1 MTATPLILVEALTHR
16 YAERVVLDLSSW
28 QVDAGRHALI
38 LGPSGSGKSTLLTL
52 LAGLLT
58 PSSGKV
64 VVEGF
69 NVSAATQRE
78 RDAWRAR
85 KVGFVMQRLH
95 LIGALT
101 VAQNLALAQSLAGV
115 PADAAR
121 IQDTLARLGV
131 GDKARRR
138 PHELSVGEAQ
148 RVAIARAVLHRPALL
163 LADEPTSALDDASC
177 AAALDL
183 LEAAAAESGATLVVA
198 THDQRIKDRFPAPL
212 LLAATTPEGA
222 GA

>member
-1 MTATPLILVEALTHR
+1 MPAMLLISVEGLTHR
-16 YAERVVLDLSSW
+16 YAERVALDLPAW
-28 QVDAGRHALI
+28 QVEAGRHTLI

-58 PSSGKV
+58 PTSGAV
-64 VVEGF
+64 SVEGF
-69 NVSAATQRE
+69 AVTHASQRD

-95 LIGALT
+95 LVGALT
-101 VAQNLALAQSLAGV
+101 VEQNLALAQTLAGLAKDV
-115 PADAAR
+115 AR
-121 IQDTLARLGV
+121 IHDTLARLGV
-131 GDKARRR
+131 GDKAKRR

-148 RVAIARAVLHRPALL
+148 RVAIARAVLHRPVLL

-177 AAALDL
+177 KAALDL
-183 LEAAAAESGATLVVA
+183 LESAAAESGATLIVA
-198 THDQRIKDRFPAPL
+198 THDQRIKDRFTDPL
-212 LLAATTPEGA
+212 LLNGA

>member
-1 MTATPLILVEALTHR
+1 MSPHPLISVEALVHR
-16 YAERVVLDLSSW
+16 YADSVALDLPGW
-28 QVDAGRHALI
+28 QVEPGRHTLI

-58 PSSGKV
+58 PASGKV
-64 VVEGF
+64 LVDGF
-69 NVSAATQRE
+69 AVSEASQRE

-101 VAQNLALAQSLAGV
+101 VEQNLSLAQTLAGLPRDV
-115 PADAAR
+115 AR
-121 IQDTLARLGV
+121 IRDTLARLGV
-131 GDKARRR
+131 GEKSRRR
-138 PHELSVGEAQ
+138 PHELSMGEAQ

-183 LEAAAAESGATLVVA
+183 LESAAAESGATLVVA
-198 THDQRIKDRFPAPL
+198 THDQRIKNRFADPL
-212 LLAATTPEGA
+212 MLAGGVA
-222 GA
+222 

>member
-1 MTATPLILVEALTHR
+1 MSAESLILVEALKHR
-16 YAERVVLDLSSW
+16 YAERVVLDLPSW
-28 QVDAGRHALI
+28 KVAHGQHTLI

-58 PSSGKV
+58 PTAGSAV
-64 VVEGF
+64 VDGF

-95 LIGALT
+95 LVSALT
-101 VAQNLALAQSLAGV
+101 VEQNLALAQSLAGV
-115 PADAAR
+115 PRDPSR
-121 IQDTLARLGV
+121 VRDMLARLGV
-131 GDKARRR
+131 GDKAKRR

-148 RVAIARAVLHRPALL
+148 RVAIARAVLHRPVLL

-177 AAALDL
+177 KSALDL
-183 LEAAAAESGATLVVA
+183 LESAAAESGATLVVA

-212 LLAATTPEGA
+212 LLAAAASEKVSA
-222 GA
+222 

>member
-1 MTATPLILVEALTHR
+1 MTVTPLVQVEALTHR
-16 YAERVVLDLSSW
+16 YADRVVLDLPAW
-28 QVDAGRHALI
+28 QVAAGRHTLI

-58 PSSGKV
+58 PTTGRV
-64 VVEGF
+64 AVQGF
-69 NVSAATQRE
+69 NVSGANQRE

-95 LIGALT
+95 LVSALT
-101 VAQNLALAQSLAGV
+101 VEQNLALAQTLAGV
-115 PADAAR
+115 AHDAGR
-121 IQDTLARLGV
+121 IRDILTRLGV
-131 GDKARRR
+131 GDKAKRR

-177 AAALDL
+177 TAALDL
-183 LEAAAAESGATLVVA
+183 LEAAAAESGATLIVA
-198 THDQRIKDRFPAPL
+198 THDQRIKDRFAEPL
-212 LLAATTPEGA
+212 VLGAAVQA
-222 GA
+222 VHA

>member
-1 MTATPLILVEALTHR
+1 MSATLISVEALTHR
-16 YAERVVLDLSSW
+16 YADRVALDLPHW
-28 QVDAGRHALI
+28 QVEAGRHTLV

-58 PSSGKV
+58 PASGKV
-64 VVEGF
+64 TVEGF
-69 NVSAATQRE
+69 SVSAASQRQ

-95 LIGALT
+95 LISALT
-101 VAQNLALAQSLAGV
+101 VEQNLALAQTLAGV
-115 PADAAR
+115 PNDAAR
-121 IQDTLARLGV
+121 IRDMLARLGV
-131 GDKARRR
+131 GDKAKRR

-177 AAALDL
+177 NAALDL
-183 LEAAAAESGATLVVA
+183 LESAAAESGATLIVA
-198 THDQRIKDRFPAPL
+198 THDQRIKDRFAEPL
-212 LLAATTPEGA
+212 LLGGAA
-222 GA
+222 